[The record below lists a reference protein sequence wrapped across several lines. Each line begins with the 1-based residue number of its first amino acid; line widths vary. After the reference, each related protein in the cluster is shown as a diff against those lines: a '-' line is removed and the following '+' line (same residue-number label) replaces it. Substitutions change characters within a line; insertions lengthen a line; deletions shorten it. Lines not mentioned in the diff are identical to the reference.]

1 MKAIIPRRDETTIEI
16 DETSTLIIRQVD
28 QGGES
33 HVIMFAL
40 DDAETL
46 ASEVR
51 QLVAKYRKPFF
62 QDGKFTHSD
71 NLQYTSTSTVPTKSE
86 PKRKGSI

>member
-16 DETSTLIIRQVD
+16 GDDSTLVIRQVD

-51 QLVAKYRKPFF
+51 RLVEEYRKPFF
-62 QDGKFTHSD
+62 QDGKLTHSD
-71 NLQYTSTSTVPTKSE
+71 SIQCTSASPVVTKSE
-86 PKRKGSI
+86 PKRKGST

>member
-16 DETSTLIIRQVD
+16 GNDSTLVIRQVD
-28 QGGES
+28 EGGES

-51 QLVAKYRKPFF
+51 RLVAKFRKPFF
-62 QDGKFTHSD
+62 QDGNFTHSD
-71 NLQYTSTSTVPTKSE
+71 SRQCPDASTVTPKSE
-86 PKRKGSI
+86 PKRKGST